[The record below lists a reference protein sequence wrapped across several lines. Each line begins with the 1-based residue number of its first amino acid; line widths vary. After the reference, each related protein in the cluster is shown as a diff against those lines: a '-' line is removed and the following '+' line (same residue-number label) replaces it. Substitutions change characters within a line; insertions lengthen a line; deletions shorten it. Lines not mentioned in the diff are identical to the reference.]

1 MAPAPYMIGLAGPS
15 CSGKSTLAHHLA
27 GLLPDPTTILPLDA
41 YYQDLARLPVNARH
55 DFNFDH
61 PEALDYDLLLHN
73 LEDLS
78 RGQTVEKPVYLFP
91 AHVRAPQGEQV
102 HPGTYLIIEGLF
114 ALYWE
119 EIRALLNAPI
129 YVEAADSL
137 CLQRRL
143 QRDTRERGRTPESV
157 LAQYEQTVRPM
168 CAEYIMPTREFAALV
183 ADGEGPLAQTTA
195 TILRHIELSKE

>member
-1 MAPAPYMIGLAGPS
+1 MSAVPYIIGLAGPS
-15 CSGKSTLAHHLA
+15 CSGKSSLAHRLA
-27 GLLPDPTTILPLDA
+27 GMLPGPTTILPLDA
-41 YYQDLARLPVNARH
+41 YYQDLAGLPENARQN
-55 DFNFDH
+55 FNFDH
-61 PEALDYDLLLHN
+61 PKALDYDLLLDN
-73 LEDLS
+73 LEGLS
-78 RGQTVEKPVYLFP
+78 RGQPVEKPVYLFP

-119 EIRALLNAPI
+119 KIRALLNAAI

-143 QRDTRERGRTPESV
+143 QRDTRERGRTSESV

-168 CAEYIMPTREFAALV
+168 CAEFIMPTRKFAALV
-183 ADGEGPLAQTTA
+183 ADGGAPLAQTTE
-195 TILRHIELSKE
+195 TILSRIKLNRE